1 MPSVSRVGPGD
12 SPTVSV
18 SIQDLQASKDRGE
31 RFPVLTAYDYPTA
44 KIIDELEIPLILVG
58 DSLGNV
64 VLGYESTV
72 FVTMDEM
79 LHHTKA
85 VVRGAKRALV
95 VGDMPFM
102 SYQTNPDDA
111 LTNAARFLQE
121 GGAQAVKLEG
131 GEIMA
136 ETVRALADRG
146 IPVMGHIGFT
156 PQSAY
161 KIGQRVQGRSL
172 EAARQLVRDAQAL
185 DEAGAF
191 AVVVELV
198 PTELAKV
205 ITDRIKVPTI
215 GIGAGPHCD
224 AQVQVISDI
233 LGLYTDFVPRHAKR
247 FANLADAMR
256 EGVKAYTS
264 EVMDGSFPT
273 AEHGAAMD
281 DEVLRAL
288 LEDL

>member
-1 MPSVSRVGPGD
+1 
-12 SPTVSV
+12 
-18 SIQDLQASKDRGE
+18 
-31 RFPVLTAYDYPTA
+31 
-44 KIIDELEIPLILVG
+44 
-58 DSLGNV
+58 LGNV

-85 VVRGAKRALV
+85 VTRGAKESLV

-111 LTNAARFLQE
+111 LTNAARFLRE

-131 GEIMA
+131 GEVMA
-136 ETVRALADRG
+136 ETVRALTDRG
-146 IPVMGHIGFT
+146 IPVMGHVGFT
-156 PQSAY
+156 PQSTY

-172 EAARQLVRDAQAL
+172 EDARKLVRDAQAL

-198 PTELAKV
+198 PSELAKV
-205 ITDRIKVPTI
+205 ITDHIKVPTI
-215 GIGAGPHCD
+215 GIGAGPDCD

-233 LGLYTDFVPRHAKR
+233 LGIYTDFVPRHAKR
-247 FANLADAMR
+247 FANLADAIR
-256 EGVKAYTS
+256 EGVKGYAA
-264 EVMDGSFPT
+264 EVMDGSFP
-273 AEHGAAMD
+273 AEEHGAGME
-281 DEVLRAL
+281 DEVLQAL
-288 LEDL
+288 LKDL

>member
-1 MPSVSRVGPGD
+1 VR
-12 SPTVSV
+12 V

-44 KIIDELEIPLILVG
+44 KIIDELGIPVILVG
-58 DSLGNV
+58 DSLANV
-64 VLGYESTV
+64 VLGYDSTV

-85 VVRGAKRALV
+85 VARGAQKALV

-102 SYQTNPDDA
+102 SYQTNVEDA
-111 LTNAARFLQE
+111 LRNAARFLSE
-121 GGAQAVKLEG
+121 AGAQAVKLEG
-131 GEIMA
+131 GEVMA
-136 ETVRALADRG
+136 ETVRTLTERG
-146 IPVMGHIGFT
+146 IPVMGHVGYT
-156 PQSAY
+156 PQSSY
-161 KIGQRVQGRSL
+161 KIGRRVQGRSL
-172 EAARQLVRDAQAL
+172 EDARKLVRDAQAL

-215 GIGAGPHCD
+215 GIGAGPDCD

-233 LGLYTDFVPRHAKR
+233 LGLYTDFEPRHTKR

-256 EGVKAYTS
+256 EGVKGYVA
-264 EVMDGSFPT
+264 EVLEGSFP
-273 AEHGAAMD
+273 AEEHGAAME

-288 LEDL
+288 LKDL

>member
-215 GIGAGPHCD
+215 GIGAGSHCD

>member
-1 MPSVSRVGPGD
+1 MGSASVRV
-12 SPTVSV
+12 SL
-18 SIQDLQASKDRGE
+18 QDLQALKERGE

-44 KIIDELEIPLILVG
+44 KIIDELGIPVILVG

-64 VLGYESTV
+64 VLGYDSTV

-85 VVRGAKRALV
+85 VTRGAKQSLV

-111 LTNAARFLQE
+111 LINAARFLRE

-136 ETVRALADRG
+136 ETVRALTDRG
-146 IPVMGHIGFT
+146 IAVMGHIGFT
-156 PQSAY
+156 PQSVY

-172 EAARQLVRDAQAL
+172 EAARKLVRDAQAL

-191 AVVVELV
+191 AVVLELV

-215 GIGAGPHCD
+215 GIGAGPDCD

-233 LGLYTDFVPRHAKR
+233 LGLYTDFAPRHAKQ
-247 FANLADAMR
+247 FANLADAIR
-256 EGVKAYTS
+256 EGVKDYTS
-264 EVMDGSFPT
+264 AVMDGSFP
-273 AEHGAAMD
+273 AEEHGAGME

-288 LEDL
+288 LKDL